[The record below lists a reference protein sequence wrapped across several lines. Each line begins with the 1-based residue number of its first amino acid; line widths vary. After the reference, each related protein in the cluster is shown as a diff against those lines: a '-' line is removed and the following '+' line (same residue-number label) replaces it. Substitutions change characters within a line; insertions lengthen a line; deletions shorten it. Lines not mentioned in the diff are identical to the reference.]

1 MHACPHGWIRLIGQ
15 YAAAYFVKCFGTG
28 KKRPRGGPRES
39 PPAGEGRRRFAT
51 AGRFLC
57 SACFTGRK
65 NLVFSPTG
73 QASRIYVSPVC
84 LNFATNAISV
94 PP

>member
-1 MHACPHGWIRLIGQ
+1 MHACPMVGFDSLGSMPPHISSNALGQ
-15 YAAAYFVKCFGTG
+15 GRSV
-28 KKRPRGGPRES
+28 PVEDPRES
-39 PPAGEGRRRFAT
+39 PPAGEGRRCFAT